1 MEVEIK
7 ISFAYIGW
15 FPVGTCMIIFIVRR
29 EKIERNIHPLSFA
42 RLIAK
47 KLRVGRI
54 FYWMLLFIPISICL
68 ALFTTNKTLV
78 FITSILAIV
87 PLARIVG
94 YTTKEISLQTN
105 PTISGLLSAT
115 FGNAIE
121 LIIAIFA
128 LKNGLIEVVQAS
140 IIGSI
145 VGNILLLVGLSI
157 FFGGLHHKYQRFNN
171 EAISVSSSML
181 IIVVAGLSI
190 PSVFAFIR
198 PNEPH
203 LQLMNCAVAI
213 ILALI
218 YLAGLVFSLRTHKD
232 LFDAS
237 DEMKAVHEKPIMSKR
252 LAAFILLLAVVV
264 VSVECEFLVRG
275 IEEAAI
281 TIGIT
286 QTFIGIMVIAII
298 TNIAENSAA
307 VHFALEDKLD
317 VSIEIG
323 LSSAIQIALFV
334 VPILMLVSQM
344 FRFGFSLMFPPFEIL
359 AVVLAVLIVNYL
371 SADGRCNWLEGA
383 QLISVYLI
391 ITIAFF
397 FV

>member
-1 MEVEIK
+1 M
-7 ISFAYIGW
+7 
-15 FPVGTCMIIFIVRR
+15 
-29 EKIERNIHPLSFA
+29 
-42 RLIAK
+42 
-47 KLRVGRI
+47 
-54 FYWMLLFIPISICL
+54 FIPISIYL

-78 FITSILAIV
+78 FVTSILAIV

-121 LIIAIFA
+121 FIIAIFA

-157 FFGGLHHKYQRFNN
+157 FFGGLHHKYQRFNK
-171 EAISVSSSML
+171 EAISVSSTML

-190 PSVFAFIR
+190 PSAYAFLK
-198 PNEPH
+198 PNNSH
-203 LQLMNCAVAI
+203 NQILGISVAI
-213 ILALI
+213 VMALI
-218 YLAGLVFSLRTHKD
+218 YVAGLVFSLLTHKD

-237 DEMKAVHEKPIMSKR
+237 DEMKAVHEKPMMSKR

-264 VSVECEFLVRG
+264 VSVESEFLVQG

-286 QTFIGIMVIAII
+286 QTFIGIVVIAII

-334 VPILMLVSQM
+334 VPILMLVSQV
-344 FRFGFSLMFPPFEIL
+344 FHFGFSLMFPPFEIL